1 MLAKDEKHLL
11 KIAASLE
18 AYSNHP
24 IAAAIEKCYDNELI
38 EGLIIEEVAGRGIIG
53 RVGEKTYA
61 AGNHSLMQD
70 IEVDCGQFDS
80 TDTVVYVAED
90 NAFLGVIFIG
100 DNIKEGANGTIARL
114 IMMNKGVV
122 MLTGDNLKTAD
133 KVAKELGITDY
144 KAGLLPDEKQKIVR
158 EYSKDKKVAFVG
170 DGINDAPSLAT
181 SHLAVAMG
189 SGTDVAALCSDVIIT
204 DNNVDK
210 LPTLIRLAKKTSR
223 IVKEN
228 IYGSIAVKAA
238 ALILSVVGIA
248 PMWVAILAD
257 VGIMALACLNSM
269 RLLR

>member
-122 MLTGDNLKTAD
+122 MLTGDNQITAEKVGKVVGVD
-133 KVAKELGITDY
+133 KVIAGVSPVQKE
-144 KAGLLPDEKQKIVR
+144 AAVRGLKNEGFVIM
-158 EYSKDKKVAFVG
+158 VG
-170 DGINDAPSLAT
+170 DGINDAW
-181 SHLAVAMG
+181 LAVISFNKQSFRRFKSVLQA
-189 SGTDVAALCSDVIIT
+189 
-204 DNNVDK
+204 
-210 LPTLIRLAKKTSR
+210 R
-223 IVKEN
+223 I
-228 IYGSIAVKAA
+228 
-238 ALILSVVGIA
+238 
-248 PMWVAILAD
+248 WQ
-257 VGIMALACLNSM
+257 
-269 RLLR
+269 